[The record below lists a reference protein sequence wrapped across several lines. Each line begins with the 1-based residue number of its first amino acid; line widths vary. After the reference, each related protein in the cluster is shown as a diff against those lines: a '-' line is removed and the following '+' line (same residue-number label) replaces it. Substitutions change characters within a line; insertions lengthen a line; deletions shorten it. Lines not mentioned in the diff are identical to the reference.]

1 MADLLFSWFG
11 FYPTSKSDANFNLSK
26 APEFKRV
33 KQEVS
38 YTLILP
44 LCLWSAYYMHIL
56 RLFQDY
62 PTANKY
68 FLSVRLCSAPFC
80 FKLRFALLYN
90 NTIMI
95 LLWWITFILTLNQH
109 ITILINSFHTVYK
122 LFKVNEKLEIW
133 LTIVGHAT
141 YFKQPNTCV
150 IRFKYSMGAIWV
162 K

>member
-56 RLFQDY
+56 RLLQDY
-62 PTANKY
+62 PLANKY
-68 FLSVRLCSAPFC
+68 FLIVRLCSAPFC

-141 YFKQPNTCV
+141 YFKQP
-150 IRFKYSMGAIWV
+150 K
-162 K
+162 